1 MTDARTKKSQ
11 TAEVTDSNGD
21 GVFPCPLPTSG
32 RPVRSLDQ
40 DLRQGLA
47 KAGCPLAPS
56 VEERVQFETLLS
68 ELSSRFVNLTAN
80 EVDSQIEAGLRRI
93 VECLGIDRSGFGE
106 LSANGRQFFVTH
118 SYQVPGV
125 PPAPRQD
132 LFSLFPIYS
141 EMIRQ
146 GKVVRV
152 PDDLPAEATAEREY
166 CRRVGLK
173 FNLTIPLTLMGSV
186 VGGIGFA
193 SFGSRRELPDELL
206 PRLRLLGDVFS
217 NALAR
222 KRADEAL
229 RDREQMLQV
238 SQTQLRDLA
247 ARLLHAQEQER
258 RRIAREMHD
267 DWTQRLAVLGIDVA
281 RLERQLAPS
290 GAALELIETIR
301 KELVSL
307 SEDVHGLSRQLHPAI
322 LDDLGLV
329 EALRSECASL
339 SRRGVLRVEYVSQ
352 LLPHPIPHD
361 AALCAYRIAQ
371 ESLRNVA
378 RHSGGREAAVSLLVD
393 ADELLLRIQDWG
405 AGFDPRTVH
414 HGPGLG
420 LSSMAERVKLVQG
433 KLAVRSAPGE
443 GTTIEVRLPLV
454 ENPSA

>member
-1 MTDARTKKSQ
+1 MTDSEPKKSQ
-11 TAEVTDSNGD
+11 TAELTDSNGD
-21 GVFPCPLPTSG
+21 GGFPCPLSTSDL
-32 RPVRSLDQ
+32 PVRSLDQ
-40 DLRQGLA
+40 GLRLGLA
-47 KAGCPLAPS
+47 ETGCPLAPS
-56 VEERVQFETLLS
+56 VEERVQFETLLA
-68 ELSSRFVNLTAN
+68 ELSSRFINLTAT
-80 EVDSQIEAGLRRI
+80 EVDAQIEAGLRRI

-106 LSANGRQFFVTH
+106 LSADGRQFFVTH

-125 PPAPRQD
+125 PPTPKRD
-132 LFSLFPIYS
+132 LFSLFPVYAG
-141 EMIRQ
+141 MIRQ

-152 PDDLPAEATAEREY
+152 PDDLPPQATAEREY
-166 CRRVGLK
+166 CQRVGLRY
-173 FNLTIPLTLMGSV
+173 NVTIPLTLMGSV

-193 SFGSRRELPDELL
+193 SFGSCRELPDELL
-206 PRLRLLGDVFS
+206 PRLRLLGDIFC

-229 RDREQMLQV
+229 RDKEQMLQV
-238 SQTQLRDLA
+238 SQRQLRDLA
-247 ARLLHAQEQER
+247 AKLLHAQEQER

-267 DWTQRLAVLGIDVA
+267 DWTQRLAVLGIELA
-281 RLERQLAPS
+281 RLQEQLVPS
-290 GAALELIETIR
+290 GTALELIESIR

-339 SRRGVLRVEYVSQ
+339 SRRDVLQVEYISQ
-352 LLPHPIPHD
+352 ALPHPIPPD

-378 RHSGGREAAVSLLVD
+378 KHSRGREAVVSLLVG

-420 LSSMAERVKLVQG
+420 LSSMAERVKLVRG
-433 KLAVRSAPGE
+433 TLAVRSAPGE
-443 GTTIEVRLPLV
+443 GTTIEVRLPLA
-454 ENPSA
+454 EHPLA